1 MTKEKILKFSI
12 AGFLLAGLV
21 FILGNASWFPDF
33 YAPKLFGIFSFISAF
48 FIILP
53 KFLFRSKPDELGM
66 KKESLINFQIALAI
80 SLILNGFGSLGLFQL
95 YKVGFEYDKMVHFI
109 TGLIMTI
116 AFSRLLFYRYE
127 FSFTKAVFLS
137 AFLMLVAGALWE
149 IFEFLSDFIL
159 GTKTLGVYGAQIKKD
174 TILDLVFDFL
184 GIVAGILVLSR
195 RHLTRKNGS
204 I

>member
-12 AGFLLAGLV
+12 YGFLLAGLV
-21 FILGNASWFPDF
+21 LILGKKSWFPDF
-33 YAPKLFGIFSFISAF
+33 YALKLFSIFSFISAF
-48 FIILP
+48 LIVLP
-53 KFLFRSKPDELGM
+53 KFLFRSKQDDSEAR
-66 KKESLINFQIALAI
+66 KKSLVDFQITLAI

-95 YKVGFEYDKMVHFI
+95 YKVGFEYDKIIHFI
-109 TGLIMTI
+109 TGLIMSVSF
-116 AFSRLLFYRYE
+116 ARLLFYRYE
-127 FSFTKAVFLS
+127 FSFRKAVFLS
-137 AFLMLVAGALWE
+137 AFLMLIAGMGWE
-149 IFEFLSDFIL
+149 VFEFLSDFIL

-184 GIVAGILVLSR
+184 GIVAGVIVLSR

>member
-1 MTKEKILKFSI
+1 MTKEKLLKFSI
-12 AGFLLAGLV
+12 AGFLLAGLI
-21 FILGNASWFPDF
+21 FILGDASWFPDF

-66 KKESLINFQIALAI
+66 KKESLINFQIAVAI

-116 AFSRLLFYRYE
+116 AFSRLLFYRYG
-127 FSFTKAVFLS
+127 FSFKKAVFLS
-137 AFLMLVAGALWE
+137 AFLMLIAGIGWE
-149 IFEFLSDFIL
+149 IFEFLSDFIF
-159 GTKTLGVYGAQIKKD
+159 GTKTFGVYGAQIKRD
-174 TILDLVFDFL
+174 TALDLIFDL
-184 GIVAGILVLSR
+184 AGIIAGALVFWR
-195 RHLTRKNGS
+195 GYLTRKNSS